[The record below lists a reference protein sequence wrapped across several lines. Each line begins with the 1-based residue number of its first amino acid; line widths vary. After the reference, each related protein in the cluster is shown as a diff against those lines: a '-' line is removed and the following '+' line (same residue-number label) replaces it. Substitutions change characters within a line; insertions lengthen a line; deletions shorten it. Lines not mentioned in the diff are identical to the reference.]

1 MKRDQF
7 QKRTFEHMIEGKR
20 LTVSEIFRLGL
31 SALLDPFR
39 FIYLNLPGPSGYA
52 LRRVVYKNRL
62 KSLGKNCILD
72 IGMKIVGAKNIS
84 ISEYTWIDSYTSI
97 NALFGPV
104 TIGKRVHIAPFSIIG
119 AGKEGLAI
127 KDYVAIG
134 AGCRIY
140 GHSEIQKD
148 GKRMSGPMI
157 PWRYKAY
164 HSGPVILEK
173 DSVLGTNSVVLP
185 GVTIGEGAVVCPGSV
200 ITKDVPPW
208 VIAAGIPTKF
218 IGKRDKV
225 CVPDL

>member
-1 MKRDQF
+1 LKKDEF
-7 QKRTFEHMIEGKR
+7 QRRAFERMIEGKR
-20 LTVSEIFRLGL
+20 MSFEEVFRLGFN
-31 SALLDPFR
+31 ALLDPLR
-39 FIYLNLPGPSGYA
+39 FLNMFMPGPSGYA
-52 LRRVVYKNRL
+52 IRRLVYKKKL

-72 IGMKIVGAKNIS
+72 IGMKIVGSKNVS
-84 ISEYTWIDSYTSI
+84 IREYTWIDSYTSI

-104 TIGKRVHIAPFSIIG
+104 TIGKRVHIAPFTIIG
-119 AGKEGLAI
+119 AGKEGLEI

-225 CVPDL
+225 SVPDL

>member
-1 MKRDQF
+1 MRKDQF
-7 QKRTFEHMIEGKR
+7 QKRTFERMIEGKR
-20 LTVSEIFRLGL
+20 MSTGEIIRFGL
-31 SALLDPFR
+31 NALLDPLR
-39 FIYLNLPGPSGYA
+39 FINMFMPGASGYA
-52 LRRVVYKNRL
+52 LRRIVYKNRL
-62 KSLGKNCILD
+62 NFLGKNCILE

-104 TIGKRVHIAPFSIIG
+104 TIGKRVHIAPFTIIG
-119 AGKEGLAI
+119 AGKEGLEI

-200 ITKDVPPW
+200 ITKDIPPW
-208 VIAAGIPTKF
+208 VIAAGIPTRF

-225 CVPDL
+225 SVPDL